1 MLENRVKY
9 FSIKNTW
16 RPEVSILWVVFPPQ
30 CEDVLLHNED
40 PSRPAVTPAPT
51 AEESVTG
58 CRAGTAARQPPEPL
72 TPFHSPS
79 SLILE
84 GFFPSPSHSLNT
96 SHTDG
101 LVTIYIQTKTHCSLK
116 GQSETSGKLHG
127 VFIFPFFVCHSVF
140 VSKSVCGIFRSKR
153 CFLFRTCR
161 ESVDEKLTFTTPD
174 FFGCHCCLGKT

>member
-1 MLENRVKY
+1 MKTGSEHIVSRLSSTMRRCT
-9 FSIKNTW
+9 SAQR
-16 RPEVSILWVVFPPQ
+16 RPLQASCYSCP
-30 CEDVLLHNED
+30 H
-40 PSRPAVTPAPT
+40 SRGVRNGLQSWDGRQA
-51 AEESVTG
+51 
-58 CRAGTAARQPPEPL
+58 AARAFNSFPL
-72 TPFHSPS
+72 SFFTYIRRFLSFPF
-79 SLILE
+79 SLFKYI
-84 GFFPSPSHSLNT
+84 SHRQ
-96 SHTDG
+96 G

-127 VFIFPFFVCHSVF
+127 VFIFPFLVCHSVF